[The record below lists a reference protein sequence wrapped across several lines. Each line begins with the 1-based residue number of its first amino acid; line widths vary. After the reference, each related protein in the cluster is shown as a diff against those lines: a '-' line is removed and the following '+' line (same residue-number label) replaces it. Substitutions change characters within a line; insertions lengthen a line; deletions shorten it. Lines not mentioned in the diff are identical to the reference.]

1 MSDLPNR
8 FKRRTPKQQQ
18 LIEDRQKATT
28 DIERLT
34 GLRPQQRDVM
44 SLVVMRREGKSE
56 AQQKK
61 FILSLKD
68 KYPPPRIRTNTRKT
82 FKSLIPR
89 PKSPKRRNTP
99 APSTNTQGPVDVVEP
114 VEAVEPVSAPSVPSV
129 SAAQR
134 PSGPAAAQPLPAFK
148 NEFSALNKQPYR
160 QEEEYDPFTM
170 Y

>member
-44 SLVVMRREGKSE
+44 SLVMMRREGKSE

-61 FILSLKD
+61 FIQSLKD
-68 KYPPPRIRTNTRKT
+68 KYPPPG
-82 FKSLIPR
+82 
-89 PKSPKRRNTP
+89 RNTVP
-99 APSTNTQGPVDVVEP
+99 VFGFPSSPVKVV
-114 VEAVEPVSAPSVPSV
+114 SM
-129 SAAQR
+129 
-134 PSGPAAAQPLPAFK
+134 PLK
-148 NEFSALNKQPYR
+148 
-160 QEEEYDPFTM
+160 
-170 Y
+170 